1 MKYKLMWWEDN
12 GYHDSYFH
20 GVYFDDAD
28 GQLHKADL
36 GATAYGGGI
45 GFDESYAMP
54 TPAVVEAS
62 RKLLVEGIYQRLHS
76 AEQHDVMK
84 PADAKPGDILRLS
97 EPHKSR
103 KAGMM
108 LDVGTRIRVN
118 VCNAFGTFYR
128 NGYNK
133 PGRDN
138 RSIVGTVL
146 GQPDKLIRVPLAKCR
161 LDRDLRSRAEELSY
175 EHQYGPLFGM
185 RAWESDNWA
194 LEVQKSVSKNK
205 GTVLDTIPTTGQNG
219 AETSSKQA

>member
-1 MKYKLMWWEDN
+1 MKFKLMWWEDN

-45 GFDESYAMP
+45 GFSEEYAMP
-54 TPAVVEAS
+54 TPEVVEAA
-62 RKLLVEGIYQRLHS
+62 RKLLVQGIYQRLLE
-76 AEQHDVMK
+76 AEHRDVME
-84 PADAKPGDILRLS
+84 PNDVQVGDIVRLLQV
-97 EPHKSR
+97 HKSR
-103 KAGMM
+103 KAGTV
-108 LDVGTRIRVN
+108 LGVGVRIRVN
-118 VCNAFGTFYR
+118 DCQAFGTFYR

-146 GQPDKLIRVPLAKCR
+146 GSPQTLVRVPLSKCR
-161 LDRDLRSRAEELSY
+161 MDREPMPDTELMARAEALSH

-194 LEVQKSVSKNK
+194 AQVAQQ
-205 GTVLDTIPTTGQNG
+205 TGQKTAN
-219 AETSSKQA
+219 